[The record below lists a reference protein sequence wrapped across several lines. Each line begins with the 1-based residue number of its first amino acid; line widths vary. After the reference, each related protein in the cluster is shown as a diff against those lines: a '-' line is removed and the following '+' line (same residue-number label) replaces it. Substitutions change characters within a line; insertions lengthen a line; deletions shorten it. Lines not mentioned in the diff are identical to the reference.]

1 MSSEPPSPVTLRLVD
16 GCRFRVIV
24 KRVADN
30 RPIANA
36 KVGFGWADIDRHY
49 DTDWNGVVM
58 IEGVR
63 SEQQV
68 VQVRADGYAFGEKTL
83 AATEPGTTTDVSF
96 SLGPGAEVQ
105 GTVRDVDGRPLFN
118 VRVGATAK
126 RMPAELHIGT
136 SKTDGKGRFKI
147 ENVPTGEP
155 IELSVSQK
163 DYLRKE
169 QPVTLKPDQKVLTVD
184 LVLEPAQGRIGSGH
198 RHGPRRQARCQ
209 CPAGEPGDKQLL
221 EAVRQDRRSRPVPDR
236 RRLRYFRPSRA
247 GRDGQGLCARQLSFD
262 PGPPGKPSHL
272 QVLLEMG
279 HRIHGRVAL
288 GAGRF
293 AAGVRVF
300 YNHGEH
306 GELTGGSVQA
316 GPDGR
321 FEIDS
326 LPKGCTFTVYS
337 PKGYAPFK
345 DQPLPLD
352 TEAEVPVGLETASI
366 VTGRVVDA
374 IIRKP
379 VIPYRIR
386 IMISHDRLPGEP
398 APGMLT
404 QLMEEGLIITK
415 SDGEF
420 EFGDFPRGTSLRL
433 MVTADGY
440 QANAV
445 DRVVACREANSN
457 RSRFGCSSS
466 IRRRSARLPGG

>member
-49 DTDWNGVVM
+49 DTDSNGVVM

-184 LVLEPAQGRIGSGH
+184 LVLDA
-198 RHGPRRQARCQ
+198 GPRA
-209 CPAGEPGDKQLL
+209 
-221 EAVRQDRRSRPVPDR
+221 DRFWS
-236 RRLRYFRPSRA
+236 PSRA
-247 GRDGQGLCARQLSFD
+247 PTAS
-262 PGPPGKPSHL
+262 
-272 QVLLEMG
+272 
-279 HRIHGRVAL
+279 
-288 GAGRF
+288 
-293 AAGVRVF
+293 
-300 YNHGEH
+300 
-306 GELTGGSVQA
+306 
-316 GPDGR
+316 
-321 FEIDS
+321 
-326 LPKGCTFTVYS
+326 
-337 PKGYAPFK
+337 
-345 DQPLPLD
+345 PLP
-352 TEAEVPVGLETASI
+352 
-366 VTGRVVDA
+366 
-374 IIRKP
+374 
-379 VIPYRIR
+379 
-386 IMISHDRLPGEP
+386 MPGW
-398 APGMLT
+398 
-404 QLMEEGLIITK
+404 
-415 SDGEF
+415 
-420 EFGDFPRGTSLRL
+420 
-433 MVTADGY
+433 
-440 QANAV
+440 
-445 DRVVACREANSN
+445 
-457 RSRFGCSSS
+457 
-466 IRRRSARLPGG
+466 